1 MNSSKKDIVQRK
13 DVELLVNKFYD
24 KVKVDEL
31 LGPLFRDVDWP
42 HHLPVM
48 YNFWSSMLLGDQ
60 SYNGNPL
67 QKHLPLPLQPE
78 HFQEWLKLF
87 TQTLEENFTG
97 DKAFEAKERAQ
108 SIALI
113 FQHKM
118 GLLSRL

>member
-1 MNSSKKDIVQRK
+1 MNSSKKDIVNRK

-31 LGPLFRDVDWP
+31 LEPLFRDVDWS
-42 HHLPVM
+42 HHLPIM
-48 YNFWSSMLLGDQ
+48 YNFWSSMLLADQ

-97 DKAFEAKERAQ
+97 DKAFEAKERAK

-118 GLLSRL
+118 GLLSKF